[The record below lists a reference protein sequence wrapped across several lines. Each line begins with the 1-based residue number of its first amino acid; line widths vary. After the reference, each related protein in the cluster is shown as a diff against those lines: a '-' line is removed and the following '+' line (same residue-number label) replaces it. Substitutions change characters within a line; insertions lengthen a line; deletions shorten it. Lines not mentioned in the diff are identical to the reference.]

1 MEERQKNGLE
11 EALETGASAA
21 HLARGAVKAGKAVSG
36 AAKGAAVGGPYGAAA
51 GALWEGRRLIG
62 KILAAAAVLLLLP
75 VLFVLMLPGLIFDG
89 FSSAFSPADTENPI
103 LNSEAAVVE
112 NANTITFTISSILGE
127 GMEDVMERIGRDF
140 AASDGDEMEVIKP
153 CIQCQ
158 PLCLPVLCGKGKGI
172 CGYLHCGYGGSH
184 APWEIPPLLLPAD
197 GGDP

>member
-112 NANTITFTISSILGE
+112 NANTGVSI
-127 GMEDVMERIGRDF
+127 
-140 AASDGDEMEVIKP
+140 
-153 CIQCQ
+153 
-158 PLCLPVLCGKGKGI
+158 
-172 CGYLHCGYGGSH
+172 
-184 APWEIPPLLLPAD
+184 
-197 GGDP
+197 

>member
-51 GALWEGRRLIG
+51 GALWEGRKFVG
-62 KILAAAAVLLLLP
+62 KVLAAAAVLLLLP

-103 LNSEAAVVE
+103 STSWMNAMRGSPTAPTISAVTAAGLLPWQWWCPPWPARPLTRNGWHSGLMKTATGAKEAAP
-112 NANTITFTISSILGE
+112 T
-127 GMEDVMERIGRDF
+127 MR
-140 AASDGDEMEVIKP
+140 
-153 CIQCQ
+153 
-158 PLCLPVLCGKGKGI
+158 
-172 CGYLHCGYGGSH
+172 
-184 APWEIPPLLLPAD
+184 
-197 GGDP
+197 